1 MINLSTAEDEALV
14 LNIQEN
20 KNVEDNLNELIN
32 RHSGLCVKMINIY
45 ISEKSHP
52 SLNNELIKDKDL
64 HIYQAALKFNPDKRT
79 KFSTHVGNEVK
90 WKCLNVYNK
99 FKRNRVISIE
109 DNLFDYISFSQ
120 QNKNKDLDDDVFS
133 EIIAMTN
140 SHPDKRVKKIFYLR
154 YVIGKNNSVMPWKN
168 ISSKLGMSIQGCI
181 NIHNSAINKFKYKI
195 K

>member
-1 MINLSTAEDEALV
+1 MINLSTAEDEAIV

-120 QNKNKDLDDDVFS
+120 QNNNKDLDDDVFS
-133 EIIAMTN
+133 EIIAMTK
-140 SHPDKRVKKIFYLR
+140 SHPDERVKKIFYLR